1 MCTYF
6 YIIWHNFYNKNGLS
20 DANFFKFRVASSLST
35 LCQTIQN
42 HFHNMETKEFMKISF
57 INSITDFT
65 LLSLYGMHY
74 PLHAS
79 ASALGKIPYL
89 VTDVKFVLLFL
100 TMLKFVKADRIFEFM
115 VFYVFLK
122 IVKC

>member
-1 MCTYF
+1 MKNYF
-6 YIIWHNFYNKNGLS
+6 
-20 DANFFKFRVASSLST
+20 
-35 LCQTIQN
+35 
-42 HFHNMETKEFMKISF
+42 TK
-57 INSITDFT
+57 SITDFT

-100 TMLKFVKADRIFEFM
+100 TMLKFVKTDRIFEFN
-115 VFYVFLK
+115 VFWGSLRLLN
-122 IVKC
+122 VKRLCFIGI